1 MITAATAFRKRWGGD
16 PFSLDDHAAYRRWRE
31 DKLDRYPLGV
41 DDLMVEVAD
50 TAAPTGAEL
59 AAIRRRVGAANMC
72 LIRDTARRLPA
83 RDRFLEFLAHFGL
96 KRLEPH
102 LLSDSDGISSITPG
116 SDGRGKDEY
125 IPYTTRPINWH
136 TDGYYAEPPSP
147 INAIVLYC
155 VKAAS
160 DGGDSALLDPDIAYI
175 RLRDEDPAHIEAFSR
190 DDVLTIPANRRG
202 GVEIRPDRVGPVF
215 SVDLATG
222 ELRMRYTARTV
233 SIVWRD
239 DAPTAAARTALD
251 NLLDEEGG
259 EAAVV
264 RLRMDDGDG
273 LISNNILHKRSGFAD
288 ESRLLYRGRF
298 LDRVATQTELPR

>member
-1 MITAATAFRKRWGGD
+1 MTPAADAFRQRWGGD
-16 PFSLDDHAAYRRWRE
+16 PFDLNDGAAYTRWRE
-31 DKLDRYPLGV
+31 AKLDLYPLGV
-41 DDLMVEVAD
+41 DELMVEIAD
-50 TAAPTGAEL
+50 TASPTAAEL
-59 AAIRRRVGAANMC
+59 AAVRRRVGAANMC

-83 RDRFLEFLAHFGL
+83 RDRFLDFVANFGL

-102 LLSDSDGISSITPG
+102 MLSDGDGVSSITPG
-116 SDGRGKDEY
+116 SGGRGKDEY

-175 RLRDEDPAHIEAFSR
+175 RLRDDNPEHIEAFSR
-190 DDVLTIPANRRG
+190 SDVLTIPANRQG
-202 GVEIRPDRVGPVF
+202 GREIRPDRVGPVF
-215 SVDLATG
+215 SVDQGTG
-222 ELRMRYTARTV
+222 ELRMRYTARTI

-239 DAPTAAARTALD
+239 DAATAAARCALD
-251 NLLDEEGG
+251 ELLAEDTGDD
-259 EAAVV
+259 AVV
-264 RLRMDDGDG
+264 RLRMNDGDG
-273 LISNNILHKRSGFAD
+273 LVSNNVLHKRSGFED

-298 LDRVATQTELPR
+298 LDRVATDMEPDA